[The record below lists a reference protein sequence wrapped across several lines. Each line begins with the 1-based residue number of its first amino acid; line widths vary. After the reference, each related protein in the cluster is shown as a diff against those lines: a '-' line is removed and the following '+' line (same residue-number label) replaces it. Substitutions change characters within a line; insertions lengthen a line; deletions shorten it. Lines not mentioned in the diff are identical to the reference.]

1 MVVVFRGYMMS
12 NAFPIDSMAGYEVLP
27 DELEIVNCTG
37 RRAHFAFFMEGKKRV
52 VMLVTAEGAGEINVM
67 EDRVHAPTDLTD

>member
-1 MVVVFRGYMMS
+1 MM
-12 NAFPIDSMAGYEVLP
+12 NGAFPIGSLAGYEVLP

-37 RRAHFAFFMEGKKRV
+37 RTYYFAVHKEGKKWV

-67 EDRVHAPTDLTD
+67 EDREHAPSDTT